1 MQSIFPHPPL
11 GIIGD
16 LNTESLSLGWAT
28 EPGMELC
35 WALRR
40 LEGVAAEFREESFG
54 RLSVCAG
61 VPRRVRRQA
70 ETMFATYSSTVQV
83 GQVGTESIERRSTEA
98 TDTQELAPVE
108 EFFRRPG
115 HIVFLDCRHCIRY
128 RRGLR
133 FGPHRCLRDSIR
145 YPARRRCFC
154 DRDCQCAGPQRSC
167 SRLAIPSGNRDAPI
181 DRLIRHVRGHTRPA
195 GRARLPSRES
205 SALDE
210 RRVRY
215 ARR

>member
-1 MQSIFPHPPL
+1 M
-11 GIIGD
+11 
-16 LNTESLSLGWAT
+16 
-28 EPGMELC
+28 
-35 WALRR
+35 
-40 LEGVAAEFREESFG
+40 
-54 RLSVCAG
+54 SVCAG

-98 TDTQELAPVE
+98 TDAQELPSVE
-108 EFFRRPG
+108 HYSRRLG
-115 HIVFLDCRHCIRY
+115 HTLCLDCRRCIRY

-133 FGPHRCLRDSIR
+133 FGPHRCLRDRIR
-145 YPARRRCFC
+145 YPARRRCFYV
-154 DRDCQCAGPQRSC
+154 RDCQCAGPQRPC
-167 SRLAIPSGNRDAPI
+167 PRHAIPRGNRDAPI
-181 DRLIRHVRGHTRPA
+181 DRHIRHVRGHTRPV